1 MFPYIGFIHTYDLCI
16 AIGLIASF
24 ILLNFFFKNKYDN
37 KFIVL
42 LEINTLLTV
51 IFGLLSAFFVQ
62 KIYFLIEGNNK
73 DGMTFYGGLL
83 FGTIFFICFY
93 YLII

>member
-83 FGTIFFICFY
+83 FGTILFNY
-93 YLII
+93 